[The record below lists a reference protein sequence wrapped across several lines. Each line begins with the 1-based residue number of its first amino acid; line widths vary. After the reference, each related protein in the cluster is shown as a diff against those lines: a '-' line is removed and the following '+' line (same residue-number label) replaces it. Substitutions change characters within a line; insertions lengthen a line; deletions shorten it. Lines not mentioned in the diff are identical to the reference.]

1 MLPIIITGGPCAGK
15 TSVLQFLSTY
25 LPEFGVTPV
34 LVPEAATTLIQGGI
48 SPASVGVVSFQA
60 AVFALHLANEAVFGE
75 GSTHLRDKNPLLVFD
90 RGLMDGK
97 AYMQP
102 ADFQRMIDSH
112 NLTEDEILSRYGLI
126 LHLESAA
133 VGKPELYS
141 SETNDARYEERGTAV
156 VVEQN
161 TLAVWDG
168 HPNRRV
174 IPCYDDFDVKCERV
188 LAEVLA
194 YVESQRD

>member
-1 MLPIIITGGPCAGK
+1 MHRD
-15 TSVLQFLSTY
+15 
-25 LPEFGVTPV
+25 
-34 LVPEAATTLIQGGI
+34 AAHAQLAVGDT
-48 SPASVGVVSFQA
+48 GVVNAAVSPDYAVAETAGLYDDELIAFQD

-75 GSTHLRDKNPLLVFD
+75 GSTHLEDKRPLLVFD

-97 AYMQP
+97 AYLRP

-112 NLTEDEILSRYGLI
+112 DLTEDEILSRYGLI

-141 SETNDARYEERGTAV
+141 SETNDARYEERGTAD

>member
-75 GSTHLRDKNPLLVFD
+75 GSTHLQDKNPLLVFD

-112 NLTEDEILSRYGLI
+112 DLTEDEILSRYGLI

-194 YVESQRD
+194 YVEFQRD

>member
-15 TSVLQFLSTY
+15 TSVLQYLSAH
-25 LPEFGVTPV
+25 LPEHGVTPV

-48 SPASVGVVSFQA
+48 SPATVGVIAFQD

-75 GSTHLRDKNPLLVFD
+75 GSTHLEDKRPLLVFD

-97 AYMQP
+97 AYLRP

-112 NLTEDEILSRYGLI
+112 NLTEDDIVCRYGLI

-141 SETNDARYEERGTAV
+141 SETNEARYEDRDVAV
-156 VVEQN
+156 AVEQN
-161 TLAVWDG
+161 TLAVWG
-168 HPNRRV
+168 KHPNRRI
-174 IPCYDDFDVKCERV
+174 IPCYDDFDAKCERV
-188 LAEVLA
+188 LAEILA

>member
-15 TSVLQFLSTY
+15 TSVLQYLSAH
-25 LPEFGVTPV
+25 LPEHGVTPV

-48 SPASVGVVSFQA
+48 SPATVGVIAFQD

-75 GSTHLRDKNPLLVFD
+75 GSTHLEDKRPLLVFD

-97 AYMQP
+97 AYLRP

-112 NLTEDEILSRYGLI
+112 NLTEDDIVCRYGLI

-133 VGKPELYS
+133 VGKPDLQVQVGVLRVGQMDLRIGFIIGEGIG
-141 SETNDARYEERGTAV
+141 DAGVVPVGGPPCSLVFHSAV
-156 VVEQN
+156 FHH
-161 TLAVWDG
+161 
-168 HPNRRV
+168 HP
-174 IPCYDDFDVKCERV
+174 
-188 LAEVLA
+188 
-194 YVESQRD
+194 